1 MYRREHTKNI
11 SKMIETN
18 KKYDDEDDNFIS
30 LKQIISEKIGRFK
43 RWKIFLKH
51 D

>member
-1 MYRREHTKNI
+1 MYRREHTQNI

-30 LKQIISEKIGRFK
+30 LKQIISEKLGD
-43 RWKIFLKH
+43 LK
-51 D
+51 DGKYF